1 MTLAACLAGGACLLL
16 RKWVRAR
23 WTDSHSL
30 TSIAGALVASSAYG
44 VNVIKQGTLL
54 DRGGQAVFSIVFLA
68 LLAALGGRLGRRSP
82 AA

>member
-1 MTLAACLAGGACLLL
+1 L